1 VTMRGRHLLTV
12 GDLDARDLLRI
23 LDVATE
29 FKRVRPGR
37 LLEGRQLALVFEK
50 PSTRTKAGFEVGM
63 RRLGGDV
70 TYFSGGE
77 VGLGV
82 REPVKDVARVLS
94 RMYDIIAARTMA
106 QATVEELA
114 QYATVPVINA
124 LSDTE
129 HPCQALAD
137 LMTIREHA
145 GGLKGVQIAYI
156 GDGNNVAASLVQAC
170 AMAGLDITLSC
181 PEGYEVP
188 AEPLARAELFAAAS
202 GGTIRQIRE
211 PADAVREAQ
220 IVYTDVWIS
229 MGQERETA
237 IRREVFAPYTVDMEL
252 LAHAPAGVL
261 IMHDLPAHRG
271 EEISDDAMESPGAIV
286 FDQAENRL
294 HSEQALLALMLGGVR
309 DEAFMR

>member
-1 VTMRGRHLLTV
+1 MRGRHLLTV

-23 LDVATE
+23 IDVAAE

-63 RRLGGDV
+63 KRLGGDV
-70 TYFSGGE
+70 TYFSGAE
-77 VGLGV
+77 VGLGT

-114 QYATVPVINA
+114 HYATVPVINA

-137 LMTIREHA
+137 LMTIREHM
-145 GGLKGVQIAYI
+145 GELKGVQLAYI

-170 AMAGLDITLSC
+170 AMAGLHVTLSC

-188 AEPLARAELFAAAS
+188 AEPLARAEAFAARS
-202 GGTIRQIRE
+202 GGSIRQVAE
-211 PADAVREAQ
+211 PAEAVREAQ
-220 IVYTDVWIS
+220 IIYTDVWIS

-252 LAHAPAGVL
+252 VSRAPAGVL

-271 EEISDDAMESPGAIV
+271 EEITDDVMESPGSIV